1 MVLKRGVTGTESANP
16 SSAAGR
22 NKMHVTEGGGGGRRQ
37 GEEWT
42 DRQEKVKR
50 WWLGLWRRKTIKRK
64 ELFSLLVHAYFTD
77 SMEEGWGWDL
87 VTKYN
92 H

>member
-50 WWLGLWRRKTIKRK
+50 WWLGLWRRKTIKIKNSFLSLYTPILQTAWRK
-64 ELFSLLVHAYFTD
+64 GGD
-77 SMEEGWGWDL
+77 GIW
-87 VTKYN
+87 
-92 H
+92 